1 MLVKWQA
8 ITRKELLMS
17 TNNYEVILVAN
28 ASQTDEECNQVFGS
42 FKDIITNAGG
52 EVKFESDWGRRKL
65 SYEINKMKHGV
76 YRLFFITGNGETI
89 RELERQVSYSDDVIK
104 HFVTCVEDL
113 EKEYNDFEAL
123 KADPSKNAKLV
134 DEAIGA

>member
-1 MLVKWQA
+1 MLVIQQA

-17 TNNYEVILVAN
+17 KKNYEVILVAN
-28 ASQTDEECNQVFGS
+28 ANQTDEESNQVFGN
-42 FKDIITNAGG
+42 FKEIIANAGG
-52 EVKFESDWGRRKL
+52 EVKFESDWGRRRL
-65 SYEINKMKHGV
+65 AYEINKMKHGI
-76 YRLFFITGNGETI
+76 YRLFFIEGNGETI

-104 HFVTCVEDL
+104 HFVTTVEDL